1 MSNSTIPQGA
11 VWFNAD
17 EAYDRIIKEVGKTP
31 AKGRDHLV
39 SDLLNAYSQLLRF
52 RVLDS
57 NQKARERKELFGVI
71 VKDAINLKNR
81 LLALEEYAA
90 RALFPFPDMPRGVAF
105 LGELSRIAVEAKVL
119 ERQNSGAW
127 ERLERPLLE
136 WFAAEVLPKVYEE
149 NFGKKVGASN
159 SGPGVKFISAVM
171 REMGLRIIS
180 TETLARA
187 LKDVRKGRPRRIK
200 TRPSILP
207 RPQGW

>member
-71 VKDAINLKNR
+71 VKDAINLKIDCWPSRNTLPAR
-81 LLALEEYAA
+81 YSRSRTCHAGSHFWVSSAASPSKPRFWSGRTAA
-90 RALFPFPDMPRGVAF
+90 RGRGLNAHCW
-105 LGELSRIAVEAKVL
+105 
-119 ERQNSGAW
+119 N
-127 ERLERPLLE
+127 
-136 WFAAEVLPKVYEE
+136 
-149 NFGKKVGASN
+149 
-159 SGPGVKFISAVM
+159 
-171 REMGLRIIS
+171 GLRLKCCPRCMKK
-180 TETLARA
+180 TLARKSGPQTA
-187 LKDVRKGRPRRIK
+187 RPWC
-200 TRPSILP
+200 
-207 RPQGW
+207 QVY